1 MRKLERNK
9 EIIKR
14 CTEIIKQMGVDRY
27 LKMFPIETP
36 YTRRPSFWKTEEGTC
51 FFSAFMWQLN
61 ELNDREIELELRSR
75 VKTAIKHFG
84 LNEITKPISFDTSLI
99 GQNNLRKGE
108 IENESDS

>member
-14 CTEIIKQMGVDRY
+14 CTEIIKQMGVDRC

-51 FFSAFMWQLN
+51 FFSVFMWQLN

-75 VKTAIKHFG
+75 IEMAIKHFG
-84 LNEITKPISFDTSLI
+84 LDEITKPILFDI
-99 GQNNLRKGE
+99 
-108 IENESDS
+108 

>member
-61 ELNDREIELELRSR
+61 ELNDR
-75 VKTAIKHFG
+75 K
-84 LNEITKPISFDTSLI
+84 
-99 GQNNLRKGE
+99 
-108 IENESDS
+108 